1 MRWFHK
7 DKTHT
12 IRRRLMAVKFQICNK
27 NYYTPCELLCVGEL
41 QKPFTAPRNMPIS
54 HRSLMRIFGKRIRRG
69 SEQDSTE
76 KKTEREHNVLILNW
90 IFRNRD
96 FLSVCVYPFPIFSA
110 SNVKLDHLLFEIVLL
125 GAITTFSTVGNTALS
140 AFPTNFC
147 HFYEEEKYVFG
158 SRKQTRDI
166 CCWQSHFQTWCFW
179 LFCVR
184 RCPFVYSQFI
194 TFIYSLQ
201 MTLVFRKFQYYWD

>member
-1 MRWFHK
+1 
-7 DKTHT
+7 
-12 IRRRLMAVKFQICNK
+12 MAAKFQICNK

-54 HRSLMRIFGKRIRRG
+54 HRSLTRIFGKRVRRDA
-69 SEQDSTE
+69 EQNPTE
-76 KKTEREHNVLILNW
+76 KKTEREHTVMILNP
-90 IFRNRD
+90 IF
-96 FLSVCVYPFPIFSA
+96 VPFVPIFSA
-110 SNVKLDHLLFEIVLL
+110 SNGKLEHLLFEIVLL
-125 GAITTFSTVGNTALS
+125 GATTTFSTVGNTALS

-147 HFYEEEKYVFG
+147 HFYEEEKSVFG

-201 MTLVFRKFQYYWD
+201 MTLVFRKFQYYRD